1 MEAPKAKQIPHP
13 HTLHGDTRPDDYY
26 WLRDKSDPDVIAYL
40 EAENEYYRSHV
51 DKLSQI
57 TDHLYA
63 EMVARIP
70 ESEQKVPVQGDAY
83 FYYTR
88 MEKSL
93 QYPVHARKRAADRAQ
108 LAAANEEIILD
119 LNELAGEGYLSVT
132 EQRVSPDETK
142 LAYLENRDGSD
153 RYTLFVKNLTTG
165 ELLPDRIEN
174 VFIGDSV
181 EWDATGSFLFY
192 TTVDESQRPYRLWR
206 HQLGD
211 DPANDALLYEETDVT
226 YTLSLAKSQS
236 GRYLFLTSS
245 TKTTT
250 EVRYA
255 PADRPLDPWIV
266 FAARETDVEYS
277 LEHWNDRLLVL
288 TNRNRFNFSLFEHP
302 IAPLNSTAM
311 RELFPY
317 DDSRYLLAVHPFR
330 EALVLEGRQ
339 GGLTQVWTYR
349 DGSLQRLAW
358 PEPLYSVHVSENR
371 RYDTN
376 EVLLIYESFLTPRT
390 TYALHPLTGQLSV
403 LQTAPISGP
412 FDPDLYRQERIWATA
427 EDGVQVP
434 VSIVYKRDVLQ
445 GGPAPLLLYGYGSYG
460 HNLDPAFMPQLLP
473 MLDLGVV
480 YAIGHV
486 RGGSEMGRQ
495 WYENG
500 KMLYKR
506 NTFTDFIAVADDL
519 IRRGY
524 TTRSQLAADGR
535 SAGGLLMGAV
545 ANLGGDRF
553 AALSAGVPFV
563 DVVTTMLDPTIPL
576 TTLEWD
582 EWGNP
587 EDPEYY
593 AYMKSYSPYDN
604 VEPKPY
610 PHLIVTTGI
619 NDPRVA
625 YWEPAKWVARLRTT
639 KTDDRILIMKTH
651 MGAGHFGSSGRLGH
665 IREQAEIYAFL
676 LDKIGIR
683 VH

>member
-330 EALVLEGRQ
+330 EALVLEGARRPDS
-339 GGLTQVWTYR
+339 GLDVSRWKLATPCLARAVILGARERKSPLRHERSAFDIRVVLNAANHLRASSSNLPTLSPANRPHQRPIRSRPVSPR
-349 DGSLQRLAW
+349 ADLGDG
-358 PEPLYSVHVSENR
+358 R
-371 RYDTN
+371 RW
-376 EVLLIYESFLTPRT
+376 RT
-390 TYALHPLTGQLSV
+390 GAGIDC
-403 LQTAPISGP
+403 LQT
-412 FDPDLYRQERIWATA
+412 
-427 EDGVQVP
+427 
-434 VSIVYKRDVLQ
+434 
-445 GGPAPLLLYGYGSYG
+445 
-460 HNLDPAFMPQLLP
+460 
-473 MLDLGVV
+473 
-480 YAIGHV
+480 
-486 RGGSEMGRQ
+486 
-495 WYENG
+495 
-500 KMLYKR
+500 
-506 NTFTDFIAVADDL
+506 
-519 IRRGY
+519 
-524 TTRSQLAADGR
+524 
-535 SAGGLLMGAV
+535 
-545 ANLGGDRF
+545 
-553 AALSAGVPFV
+553 
-563 DVVTTMLDPTIPL
+563 
-576 TTLEWD
+576 
-582 EWGNP
+582 
-587 EDPEYY
+587 
-593 AYMKSYSPYDN
+593 
-604 VEPKPY
+604 
-610 PHLIVTTGI
+610 
-619 NDPRVA
+619 
-625 YWEPAKWVARLRTT
+625 
-639 KTDDRILIMKTH
+639 
-651 MGAGHFGSSGRLGH
+651 
-665 IREQAEIYAFL
+665 
-676 LDKIGIR
+676 
-683 VH
+683 